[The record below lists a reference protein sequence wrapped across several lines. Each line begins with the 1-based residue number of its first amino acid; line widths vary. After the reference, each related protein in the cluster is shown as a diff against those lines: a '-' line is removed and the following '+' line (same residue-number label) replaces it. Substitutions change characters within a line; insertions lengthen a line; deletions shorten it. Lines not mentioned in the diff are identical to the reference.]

1 MNRPKKIQLVALVA
15 SALFTFSAS
24 AAVHTFTYDLDGPQS
39 GTSSTGTGNG
49 TASYDDVSGVFSW
62 NYNYSGLSGTVT
74 VSHFHGPAVPGV
86 NAGVQVN
93 VPTPLD
99 NPNTGTAT
107 ITPTQGADLINGLWY
122 LNVHS
127 TVNPAG
133 EIRGQLTIDPLVDN
147 SAAIAS
153 LQKIAS
159 LRKNIKKFKARAKA
173 ARKSGKLA
181 AAKALERKVKK
192 LQRRLADLY

>member
-1 MNRPKKIQLVALVA
+1 MA
-15 SALFTFSAS
+15 SGLFTFSAS
-24 AAVHTFTYDLDGPQS
+24 AALHTFTYDLDGPQS

-86 NAGVQVN
+86 NAVAQVG

-99 NPNTGTAT
+99 NPNTGTAP

-133 EIRGQLTIDPLVDN
+133 EIRGQLTIDPVVDN

-153 LQKIAS
+153 LRKIAV
-159 LRKNIKKFKARAKA
+159 RKNIKKLKARAKA
-173 ARKSGKLA
+173 ARNSGKLA
-181 AAKALERKVKK
+181 AAKAFERKVKR
-192 LQRRLADLY
+192 LQKRLANLS

>member
-15 SALFTFSAS
+15 SGLFTFSAS
-24 AAVHTFTYDLDGPQS
+24 AALHTFTYDLDGPQS

-86 NAGVQVN
+86 NAVVQVG

-99 NPNTGTAT
+99 NPNTGTAP

-127 TVNPAG
+127 TVDPAG
-133 EIRGQLTIDPLVDN
+133 EIRGQLTIDPVVDN

-153 LQKIAS
+153 LRKIAV
-159 LRKNIKKFKARAKA
+159 RKNIKKLKARAKA

-181 AAKALERKVKK
+181 AAKAFERKVKR
-192 LQRRLADLY
+192 LQKRLANLS

>member
-1 MNRPKKIQLVALVA
+1 MA

-24 AAVHTFTYDLDGPQS
+24 AAIHTFTYDLDGPQS

-74 VSHFHGPAVPGV
+74 VSHFHGPALPGV
-86 NAGVQVN
+86 NAGIQVT

-99 NPNTGTAT
+99 NPNAGSVN

-127 TVNPAG
+127 TVNTAG
-133 EIRGQLTIDPLVDN
+133 EIRGQLTIDSAVDN

-153 LQKIAS
+153 L
-159 LRKNIKKFKARAKA
+159 RKKIKKFKARAKA

-181 AAKALERKVKK
+181 AAKAFERKVKK
-192 LQRRLADLY
+192 LQKRLANLS